1 MMCVRLGIL
10 RLLLRK
16 FAVQFNVT
24 LAGDN
29 HERVGEKRPSTYM
42 SLVNIKQ

>member
-29 HERVGEKRPSTYM
+29 HERVSKNGPSTYM
-42 SLVNIKQ
+42 SLVNIK